1 MKQRFAEPIKNCF
14 KVSLQDSIFKYY
26 IKTVTSSS
34 QLDTISPDMK
44 IDVAAERKE
53 ILHRYKL
60 LIKACKRRL
69 EKGDKEKIRKAFE
82 VAVEAHKEMRRKS
95 GEPYIYHPIAVAQIC
110 AEEIGLGATGIVC
123 ALLHDT
129 VEDTDL
135 TLEDVKGLFGEKV
148 SQIINGLTK
157 ISGVIDNTSSIQA
170 ENFRKVLLTMSE
182 DVRVILIKLADRLHN
197 MRTLEHMKRDK
208 QMKIASETLFLY
220 APLAHRLGLNTIKTE
235 LEDLSLKY
243 TDTDAFYEI
252 AVKLKESEPERKR
265 FIQKFIEPLK
275 EILVEQGF
283 SFKIFGRP
291 KSIFSIYNKIK
302 SKHVSFDEIYD
313 LFAIRIVIDS
323 PLDQEKSDCW
333 KVYSII
339 TDFYHPSPDRLRDWI
354 STPKSN
360 GYESL
365 HTTVMGPEGKW
376 VEVQIRTVRMDDL
389 AENGYAAHWK
399 YKESAADK
407 ESKLESWL
415 HKIKEMLENPDPNAL
430 EFIDDFKLNLF
441 SDELFAFTPK
451 GDMKTLPI
459 GATALD
465 FAFEIHTK
473 VGEHCIGAKVNHKL
487 VPLSYEIKSGD
498 QIEILTSNKQTP
510 KDDWLKYVITAK
522 AKSKIKS
529 NLKEQRKKVAGDG
542 REILEKKFYKN
553 KLDFTLQNVND
564 FCNYLKLPSSLE
576 LFYRAALGNV
586 DVKEIK
592 AFIKF
597 KESPPVKAHKKSE
610 ASKLEQLVTNA
621 RGSTNMLVIGDD
633 MQKLDYKLSPCCN
646 PIPGDDVFG
655 FITVSEG
662 IKIHRVNCPNAI
674 KLLSNYAYR
683 VVKAKWTN
691 DQLISFL
698 AGIKITGTDELGIV
712 NNITKVISNEN
723 NVNMRAINFD
733 TEDGMFEGTV
743 MVYVH
748 DTKHLSH
755 LIDKLTKV
763 KGVKHVERIDEK

>member
-1 MKQRFAEPIKNCF
+1 MQ
-14 KVSLQDSIFKYY
+14 
-26 IKTVTSSS
+26 
-34 QLDTISPDMK
+34 
-44 IDVAAERKE
+44 IDPEAERKE
-53 ILHRYKL
+53 LIKRYKQ
-60 LIKACKRRL
+60 LIKASKRRL
-69 EKGDKEKIRKAFE
+69 EKGDQSVIRKAFG

-110 AEEIGLGATGIVC
+110 AEEIGLGTVGIVC

-135 TLEDVKGLFGEKV
+135 TLDDVRGLFGEKIA
-148 SQIINGLTK
+148 QIIDGLTK

-182 DVRVILIKLADRLHN
+182 DIRVILIKLADRLHN

-235 LEDLSLKY
+235 LENLGLKY
-243 TDTDAFYEI
+243 TDTESYEEI
-252 AVKLKESEPERKR
+252 EVKLKESEPERKR

-275 EILVEQGF
+275 DILTEQGLQ
-283 SFKIFGRP
+283 FKIFGRP
-291 KSIFSIYNKIK
+291 KSIFGIYHKMRT
-302 SKHVSFDEIYD
+302 KHVAFEEIYD

-323 PLDQEKSDCW
+323 PYDQEKSDCW

-339 TDFYHPSPDRLRDWI
+339 TDFYHPSPERLRDWI

-365 HTTVMGPEGKW
+365 HTTVMGPSGRW
-376 VEVQIRTVRMDDL
+376 VEVQIRTTRMDDL

-399 YKESAADK
+399 YKDSAADK

-415 HKIKEMLENPDPNAL
+415 LRIREMLENPDPNAL

-441 SDELFAFTPK
+441 SDEMFVFTPK
-451 GDMKTLPI
+451 GDMKTMPVN
-459 GATALD
+459 ATALD

-487 VPLSYEIKSGD
+487 VPLSNVLASGD
-498 QIEILTSNKQTP
+498 QVEILTSVKQQP
-510 KDDWLKYVITAK
+510 KDDWLNFVITAK
-522 AKSKIKS
+522 AKSKIKNS
-529 NLKEQRKKVAGDG
+529 LKEQRKKIAEEGK
-542 REILEKKFYKN
+542 EIMQRKFERQ
-553 KLDFTLQNVND
+553 KLVFNAATIND
-564 FCNYLKLPSSLE
+564 FCSFLKLPSPHE

-586 DVKEIK
+586 DIKEIK
-592 AFIKF
+592 EFIRHKDN
-597 KESPPVKAHKKSE
+597 PVKKTRKEDAQRIE
-610 ASKLEQLVTNA
+610 ELVTNA
-621 RGSTNMLVIGDD
+621 RGKTDMLVIGDD
-633 MQKLDYKLSPCCN
+633 MQKLDYNLAHCCN

-655 FITVSEG
+655 FITVGEG
-662 IKIHRVNCPNAI
+662 INIHRVNCPNAV

-683 VVKAKWTN
+683 VVKAKWMN
-691 DQLISFL
+691 DELISFL
-698 AGIKITGTDELGIV
+698 AGVKIMGTDELGIV

-723 NVNMRAINFD
+723 NVNMRSINFD
-733 TEDGMFEGTV
+733 TDDGIFEGTI
-743 MVYVH
+743 MIYVH
-748 DTKHLSH
+748 DTKHLNH
-755 LIDKLTKV
+755 LMGNLKKV
-763 KGVKHVERIDEK
+763 KGVERVERIDEKN

>member
-1 MKQRFAEPIKNCF
+1 MQ
-14 KVSLQDSIFKYY
+14 
-26 IKTVTSSS
+26 
-34 QLDTISPDMK
+34 
-44 IDVAAERKE
+44 IDLEAERKE
-53 ILHRYKL
+53 ILNRYKL

-69 EKGDKEKIRKAFE
+69 EKGDKELIRKAFE

-95 GEPYIYHPIAVAQIC
+95 GEPYIYHPIAVAHIC
-110 AEEIGLGATGIVC
+110 AEEMGLGATGIVC

-135 TLEDVKGLFGEKV
+135 TLEDIKGLFGERV
-148 SQIINGLTK
+148 AQIIDGLTK

-182 DVRVILIKLADRLHN
+182 DIRVILIKLADRLHN
-197 MRTLEHMKRDK
+197 MRTLNHMKRDK

-235 LEDLSLKY
+235 LEDLGLKY
-243 TDTDAFYEI
+243 TNSEAYYEI
-252 AVKLKESEPERKR
+252 AVKLKETEPERKK

-283 SFKIFGRP
+283 KFKIFGRP
-291 KSIFSIYNKIK
+291 KSIYSIYNKIK
-302 SKHVSFDEIYD
+302 TKGVVFEEIYD
-313 LFAIRIVIDS
+313 LFAIRIVIDT
-323 PLDQEKSDCW
+323 PFENEKSDCW

-376 VEVQIRTVRMDDL
+376 VEVQIRTVRMDEL

-399 YKESAADK
+399 YKDAAAEK
-407 ESKLESWL
+407 ENRLELWL
-415 HKIKEMLENPDPNAL
+415 QKVREMLDNPDPNAL

-441 SDELFAFTPK
+441 SDEIFVFTPK
-451 GDMKTLPI
+451 GDMKTLPV
-459 GATALD
+459 GSTALD
-465 FAFEIHTK
+465 FAFDIHTK
-473 VGEHCIGAKVNHKL
+473 VGEQCIGAKVNHKL
-487 VPLSYEIKSGD
+487 VPLSYQLKSGD
-498 QIEILTSNKQTP
+498 QIEILTSVKQTP
-510 KDDWLKYVITAK
+510 KDDWLKLVVTAR
-522 AKSKIKS
+522 AKSKIKNS
-529 NLKEQRKKVAGDG
+529 LKEQRRKTAEEG
-542 REILEKKFYKN
+542 REVLERKFYKH
-553 KLDFTLQNVND
+553 KLEFTLQNIND
-564 FCNYLKLPSSLE
+564 FTNYLKLPSSQE
-576 LFYRAALGNV
+576 LFYRVAVGNV

-592 AFIKF
+592 EFIKY
-597 KESPPVKAHKKSE
+597 KESPAKEKKKAEGPKI
-610 ASKLEQLVTNA
+610 EQLVTST
-621 RGSTNMLVIGDD
+621 RGGSDMLVIGDD

-655 FITVSEG
+655 FVTVGEG
-662 IKIHRVNCPNAI
+662 IKIHRVSCPNAI

-698 AGIKITGTDELGIV
+698 AGLKLTGTDELGLV
-712 NNITKVISNEN
+712 NNITKVISNEH
-723 NVNMRAINFD
+723 NVNMRSISFD
-733 TEDGMFEGTV
+733 TEDGIFTGTI

-748 DTKHLSH
+748 DTKHLNH
-755 LIDKLTKV
+755 LIDNLKKV
-763 KGVKHVERIDEK
+763 KGVNKIERLDQNG